1 METSL
6 TVLSVSASNA
16 GRLSSSSVRITPLY
30 RMSSTV
36 TRIRLT
42 GVTIRFINTATMGNT
57 TKSRIRLPIHH
68 KIMSD
73 LSFAQESSSRGF
85 LAEEPAEESLH
96 RRHPCLHGNTEAL
109 HRNGLTLCRSL
120 SPGGSSDVVGDTL
133 GEATHDDA
141 GNVLNHASAE
151 LSSCAGELKILSDLD
166 LRPASRRHHRRRDFH
181 RRLALALLLGP
192 GRVHHDSLVG
202 LVALNNLCRTGKLH
216 RYRPHLGCHAPL
228 VHVPVDIGEFG
239 TRHAGRYPRH
249 VLHVLPYLLERRR
262 NLELVLDNHRLLA
275 LLTTLGPQLGFTAL
289 SPTQRRRRDSPRM
302 LYDIQHS
309 RSSTWSRRDLPC
321 DARNRPLLSYC
332 RRDRSLPQSPASLL
346 AHPWPTH
353 QPLSVAPAPPAP
365 PPQSRD
371 ERLYPDQGP
380 LAPSPGPAHPWTT
393 LGSPHS
399 RAPTSPAGANPPDR
413 CRPGPQRARAP
424 RLPRRDGLGWLPQR
438 VSAHRPQPI

>member
-1 METSL
+1 
-6 TVLSVSASNA
+6 
-16 GRLSSSSVRITPLY
+16 
-30 RMSSTV
+30 MSSTV

-85 LAEEPAEESLH
+85 LAEEPAEEPLH

-109 HRNGLTLCRSL
+109 HWNGLTLCRSL
-120 SPGGSSDVVGDTL
+120 SPRGSSDVFGDTL

-141 GNVLNHASAE
+141 RDVLNHASAE

-192 GRVHHDSLVG
+192 GRVHHDSLVS

-228 VHVPVDIGEFG
+228 VHVPVDISEFG

-249 VLHVLPYLLERRR
+249 VLHVLPHLHERRR

-275 LLTTLGPQLGFTAL
+275 LLTTLGRNLGSRHCPRPSEGGGILHECFTTSSTAEVVRGPVVICLVTRGTDLYCHTADGIGRFLNLRHLCWRTLGQLT
-289 SPTQRRRRDSPRM
+289 
-302 LYDIQHS
+302 S
-309 RSSTWSRRDLPC
+309 RSQLHQLRQHPHRNLAMRDFTQIK
-321 DARNRPLLSYC
+321 ARWHLHPVQRIPGQPSALHIVEHRLRP
-332 RRDRSLPQSPASLL
+332 RAR
-346 AHPWPTH
+346 TH
-353 QPLSVAPAPPAP
+353 QTDVGRARSERELHGFLVVMALGGYH
-365 PPQSRD
+365 D
-371 ERLYPDQGP
+371 ERALIDPSQFEVQ
-380 LAPSPGPAHPWTT
+380 LADDA
-393 LGSPHS
+393 L
-399 RAPTSPAGANPPDR
+399 
-413 CRPGPQRARAP
+413 
-424 RLPRRDGLGWLPQR
+424 RRG
-438 VSAHRPQPI
+438 V